1 MVNRRRAKH
10 LKIGVTVGVLCLNIS
25 VFCIWIPAK
34 LGVNETYEKLNV
46 VWDRI
51 EKVVILCIDA
61 GLNYYFIRVVKKQLI
76 KPGLTKYS
84 PLVKFNNYMILLSL
98 AMDCLII
105 GMLSLKNPLVYLM
118 VSGSCVFPS

>member
-1 MVNRRRAKH
+1 MVNRKRAKH
-10 LKIGVTVGVLCLNIS
+10 LKIGVTIGVLCLNVS

-51 EKVVILCIDA
+51 EKVVILLVDA

-76 KPGLTKYS
+76 KPGLVKYAARQ
-84 PLVKFNNYMILLSL
+84 V
-98 AMDCLII
+98 
-105 GMLSLKNPLVYLM
+105 
-118 VSGSCVFPS
+118 

>member
-1 MVNRRRAKH
+1 MVNRKRAKH
-10 LKIGVTVGVLCLNIS
+10 LKIGVTIGVLCLNVS

-51 EKVVILCIDA
+51 EKVVILLVDA

-76 KPGLTKYS
+76 KPGLVKYS

-118 VSGSCVFPS
+118 VSGFCAFPA